1 VTASAATTRPA
12 RRDIEWHGFLR
23 DYGVYV
29 GVIALI
35 LINTAQNPNFL
46 TYFNVRLQLVQVVPV
61 AIVSLGLALVI
72 GTRGIDISLGSVMA
86 VAAATVAAF
95 LHLGPVPAIA
105 AGLIAGAILGAING
119 TLVGRLGIQPIVAT
133 LGMLVAGRGIAL
145 LIAEGRLTEIFD
157 PLLGS
162 LGSGAVPI
170 PLLDAVEPLRSFATG
185 IPFVVIIT
193 LVLAGIVAFTVG
205 RTTFGR
211 HILATGGNPTAARL
225 SGVPVIRTLIVVY
238 VVSAVLA
245 ACAGIIQTARTG
257 AADPS
262 FLGNLIELSAISA
275 VVVGGTPF
283 SGGRVRIIGTLAG
296 ALFMQLIETTLIRNN
311 LSDSVA
317 RMVAAVII
325 LTAVFIQ
332 REREGR

>member
-1 VTASAATTRPA
+1 MSATAAAARA
-12 RRDIEWHGFLR
+12 RRDIDWGRLFS

-35 LINTAQNPNFL
+35 LINTLQNPNFISYPSL
-46 TYFNVRLQLVQVVPV
+46 RLQLVQVVPV

-86 VAAATVAAF
+86 VSAATLAAF
-95 LHLGPVPAIA
+95 LWLGPIPAMGA
-105 AGLIAGAILGAING
+105 ALLAGMLLGAVNG
-119 TLVGRLGIQPIVAT
+119 SLVAYVGIQPIVAT

-145 LIAEGRLTEIFD
+145 VIAEGRLTEIFD

-162 LGSGAVPI
+162 LGSGSVPI
-170 PLLDAVEPLRSFATG
+170 PYIESIEAVAPFATG
-185 IPFVVIIT
+185 VPFVILIT
-193 LVLAGIVAFTVG
+193 LGIAGIIAFVVS

-211 HILATGGNPTAARL
+211 YVLATGGNPTAARL
-225 SGVPVIRTLIVVY
+225 SGVPVKGTLLAVY
-238 VVSAVLA
+238 VVSALLA
-245 ACAGIIQTARTG
+245 AVAGIIATARTG
-257 AADPS
+257 ASDPS

-283 SGGRVRIIGTLAG
+283 SGGRVRILGTLAG
-296 ALFMQLIETTLIRNN
+296 ALFMQLIEATLIRNN

-325 LTAVFIQ
+325 VSAVFIQ
-332 REREGR
+332 RERQS

>member
-1 VTASAATTRPA
+1 MTASTATA
-12 RRDIEWHGFLR
+12 RRAGRDIDWQRFLQ
-23 DYGVYV
+23 DYGVYI
-29 GVIALI
+29 GVIALVV
-35 LINTAQNPNFL
+35 INTAQNPNFL
-46 TYFNVRLQLVQVVPV
+46 TYLNIRLQLVQVVPV

-86 VAAATVAAF
+86 VSAATVAAF
-95 LHLGPVPAIA
+95 LYLGPIPAMI
-105 AGLIAGAILGAING
+105 AGLAAGAILGAVNG
-119 TLVGRLGIQPIVAT
+119 TLIARVGIQPIVAT

-157 PLLGS
+157 PVLAS
-162 LGSGAVPI
+162 LGSGAI
-170 PLLDAVEPLRSFATG
+170 PLPFVDGVDLLRPFAAG

-193 LVLAGIVAFTVG
+193 LAIAAVIAFVVG

-225 SGVPVIRTLIVVY
+225 AGVPVMRTLIAVY
-238 VVSAVLA
+238 IVSAVLA
-245 ACAGIIQTARTG
+245 AAAGIIQTARTG

-283 SGGRVRIIGTLAG
+283 SGGRVRIVGTLAG
-296 ALFMQLIETTLIRNN
+296 ALFMQLIETTLIRND